1 MLDVHDDDDHW
12 CGDAG
17 VQLGIRL
24 ISKQFNILTVPS
36 LMMTLNKEE
45 ARKIYTAMILQRSV
59 DCIHRNLLS
68 CLGQSRSIYPYKEI
82 HPSLESS
89 KNRPP

>member
-1 MLDVHDDDDHW
+1 MLDVHDDDDHR

-36 LMMTLNKEE
+36 LIMTLNKEE
-45 ARKIYTAMILQRSV
+45 TRQIYTTMVFQRSV
-59 DCIHRNLLS
+59 DYIHRNLLS
-68 CLGQSRSIYPYKEI
+68 RLGQARPIYPYKEM